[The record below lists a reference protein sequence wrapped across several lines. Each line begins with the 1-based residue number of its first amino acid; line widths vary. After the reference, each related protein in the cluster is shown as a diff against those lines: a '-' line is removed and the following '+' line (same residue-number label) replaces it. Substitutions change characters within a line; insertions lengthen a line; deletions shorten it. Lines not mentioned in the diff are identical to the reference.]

1 MSKSELEQA
10 NEIVDIAL
18 DLAEKAYR
26 KGVADQYLKMMIPQL
41 VYDRGMSKPVS
52 EFKPG
57 IIDTLTAKL
66 DVFVETGEY
75 PKDD

>member
-10 NEIVDIAL
+10 NEIIDIAFN
-18 DLAEKAYR
+18 LAEKAYR
-26 KGVADQYLKMMIPQL
+26 RGIAEQYLKTMIPQL
-41 VYDRGMSKPVS
+41 VYDRGMGKPAA

-57 IIDTLTAKL
+57 IIDTLAAKL
-66 DVFVETGEY
+66 DVFVETGEF